1 VHVSWPQQAQD
12 WTKLKILFVT
22 NEPLTE
28 RRSGPAIRCLELA
41 RVVAQR
47 HDVIVASLQASDIKD
62 PGIRLLDDALRKR
75 SELLGATRS
84 SDVVVTQGMVLAR
97 LPAVARL
104 AKHLVI
110 DLYDP
115 YLLEYLAHAH
125 PRHPQWG
132 YLRQLYRLN
141 QQMSVGDFFLC
152 ANERQWDYWLGRLC
166 ALGRLN
172 TEEYKRDAS
181 FRSLL
186 AVVPFGL
193 PAEPPKHTKNVLK
206 GVLPGIGKEDFVL
219 LWAGGIWQWL
229 DPLTVIR
236 AVAEASSQDP
246 RVKLVFMGG
255 QDPNPNN
262 RAMSMAQGARDLA
275 RELGLLNRSVF
286 FLKNWIPYDE
296 RQNYLLEAD
305 VGVSAHPATVESRFA
320 FRTRVLDYIWAGLPM
335 ILSAGD
341 DFGDLV
347 ERNGLGA
354 AIAPGDVSGWA
365 RAILYPA
372 KGGIRELAR
381 SKLDDLKTSFVWGK
395 AVEPLL
401 AYCDRPYKTRKGS
414 LLRRKLTPLL
424 SSGYELARG
433 VRG

>member
-1 VHVSWPQQAQD
+1 MRHSPVKV
-12 WTKLKILFVT
+12 LFVT

-41 RVVAQR
+41 RVIAQLHETTVATLA
-47 HDVIVASLQASDIKD
+47 HAEIELEDVLLVEAAPKKSA
-62 PGIRLLDDALRKR
+62 LLDAVR
-75 SELLGATRS
+75 AN
-84 SDVVVTQGMVLAR
+84 DVVITQGMVLAR
-97 LPAVARL
+97 VPALAGI

-125 PRHPQWG
+125 PLYPKWG

-141 QQMSVGDFFLC
+141 QQMSVGDLFLC

-172 TEEYKRDAS
+172 TEEYQRDPS

-193 PAEPPKHTKNVLK
+193 SAQPPEHTKNVLK
-206 GVLPGIGKEDFVL
+206 GVVRGIGKEDFVL

-236 AVAEASSQDP
+236 AVAEAAKQNP
-246 RVKLVFMGG
+246 RVKLVFIGS

-262 RAMSMAQGARDLA
+262 REMAMAGEARRLA
-275 RELGLLNRSVF
+275 ETLGVVDCSVF
-286 FLKNWIPYDE
+286 FLQGWVPYQE
-296 RQNYLLEAD
+296 RQDYLLEAD
-305 VGVSAHPATVESRFA
+305 MGVSAHPASVESRFA
-320 FRTRVLDYIWAGLPM
+320 FRTRVLDYLWAGLPM

-341 DFGDLV
+341 DFGELV
-347 ERNGLGA
+347 ERKALGA
-354 AIAPGDVSGWA
+354 AIVPGDVHEWRSA
-365 RAILYPA
+365 IVRFAEDRAALEQA
-372 KGGIRELAR
+372 CANVGELAP
-381 SKLDDLKTSFVWGK
+381 SFVW
-395 AVEPLL
+395 AQVAEPLL
-401 AYCDRPYKTRKGS
+401 HYCEKPYKTDKGS
-414 LLRRKLTPLL
+414 PLKRRLAPLL
-424 SSGYELARG
+424 SSGYEIVKGMTRPT
-433 VRG
+433 

>member
-1 VHVSWPQQAQD
+1 MRAACLACARLFMKV
-12 WTKLKILFVT
+12 LFVS

-41 RVVAQR
+41 RVSAQR
-47 HDVIVASLQASDIKD
+47 HEVTVASLQPSDIRAE
-62 PGIRLLDDALRKR
+62 GFVLLADALRRK
-75 SELLGATRS
+75 SMLLDAVRS
-84 SDVVVTQGMVLAR
+84 SHVVVTQGLILAR
-97 LPAVARL
+97 VPALARI
-104 AKHLVI
+104 ANHLVI

-115 YLLEYLAHAH
+115 YLLEYLTNAH
-125 PRHPQWG
+125 PEHPQWG

-172 TEEYKRDAS
+172 TEEYRRDAN

-193 PAEPPKHTKNVLK
+193 PNSPPQHTKQVMK
-206 GVLPGIGKEDFVL
+206 GVAPGIGKEDFVL

-236 AVAEASSQDP
+236 ATAEASKQNP
-246 RVKLVFMGG
+246 RVKLVFMGAE
-255 QDPNPNN
+255 DPNLNN
-262 RAMSMAQGARDLA
+262 RGMSVAREA
-275 RELGLLNRSVF
+275 RELAQNLGVLNKAVF
-286 FLKNWIPYDE
+286 FLESWVAYGE

-305 VGVSAHPATVESRFA
+305 IGVSAHPATVESRFA

-335 ILSAGD
+335 ILSTGD

-347 ERNGLGA
+347 EREPLGVA
-354 AIAPGDVSGWA
+354 LAPSDVEGWSD
-365 RAILYPA
+365 AILRFA
-372 KGGIRELAR
+372 KDRVALQKAQQRVRELTP
-381 SKLDDLKTSFVWGK
+381 SLVWEKT
-395 AVEPLL
+395 AEPLL
-401 AYCDRPYKTRKGS
+401 RYCEAPYKTHKGS
-414 LLRRKLTPLL
+414 PLRRKLIPLL
-424 SSGYELARG
+424 SSGYELAKGMRD
-433 VRG
+433 